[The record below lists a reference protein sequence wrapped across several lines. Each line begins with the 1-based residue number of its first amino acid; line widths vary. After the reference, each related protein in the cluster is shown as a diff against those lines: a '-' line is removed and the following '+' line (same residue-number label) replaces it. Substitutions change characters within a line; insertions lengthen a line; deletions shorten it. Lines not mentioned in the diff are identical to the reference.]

1 VLSARWVTA
10 TLASYERYPDAA
22 RRKLQPAYRRRE
34 PDKTVL
40 HQLVQKHFESCLER
54 ARDRSDH
61 GFGYPAFVEREFK
74 AFLKCGLLRHG
85 FIRVRCADCPRERLV
100 AFSCKRR
107 GFCPSCTARRMANT
121 AAHLVDNVLPE
132 VHYRQWV
139 LSFPKRVR
147 FALACDHELL
157 SKVLRACLNKLF
169 SWQKRAARKQG
180 IPAPECGAVTF
191 CQRFGS
197 LLNLN
202 CHFHSLLP
210 DGVFTDTGDGVAF
223 LSIPPPSPDDI
234 RRLTEQI
241 AKATETILARHHQ
254 AGHSDDQP
262 TDILDQERDQAT
274 HTNRFATK
282 AAAPTKPHKRAHFYF
297 GYSLH
302 AERTVE
308 SDDRDA
314 LERLCRYGARAP
326 IANSRL
332 SINVD
337 GDAVLELKRPLADGR
352 TRLTFAPIELLR
364 KLATLIPPPKKNL
377 TRYHGVFAPAH
388 HLRKLIVAGTTSQQ
402 SSQKTTRRLPWA
414 ALLRRVF
421 AIDILK
427 CDHCAGTMNII
438 AIIPASQIADQ
449 ILDHLGLEMRSN
461 PTRPRGPP

>member
-1 VLSARWVTA
+1 MRHA
-10 TLASYERYPDAA
+10 ASCNPHIVGVNRT
-22 RRKLQPAYRRRE
+22 R
-34 PDKTVL
+34 
-40 HQLVQKHFESCLER
+40 
-54 ARDRSDH
+54 
-61 GFGYPAFVEREFK
+61 
-74 AFLKCGLLRHG
+74 
-85 FIRVRCADCPRERLV
+85 
-100 AFSCKRR
+100 
-107 GFCPSCTARRMANT
+107 PSCTSSYRNTSSHAWSVHATAQTTGSATQPSSSASSKPFSNAAYCDTDSFAFAAPIVRASAWLPSRANG
-121 AAHLVDNVLPE
+121 AASALRAQRDAWPIPPRTSFPTFLPE

-302 AERTVE
+302 AERYVE
-308 SDDRDA
+308 SDDREA

-388 HLRKLIVAGTTSQQ
+388 HLRKLIVAPKSGTTSQQ

-427 CDHCAGTMNII
+427 CDHCAGTMTLI
-438 AIIPASQIADQ
+438 AIIPASQIAHQ
-449 ILDHLGLEMRSN
+449 ILDHLGLEMRAN
-461 PTRPRGPP
+461 ATKPRGPP